1 MTILIIGMSFI
12 LIWFG
17 TTFFILRYI
26 KILKN
31 DLLKK
36 FSDTEK
42 QSKGDEKKEGRPF
55 DSIKCYN
62 PKDLLNLIQHEY
74 PQVIALVL
82 AHLEPVKSSVIL
94 QNLPHEL
101 QSDISQRIATLDQVR
116 PEITRE
122 IERVLEK
129 KLSMLPGE
137 SYFTAGGVD
146 SIVKILNHVDR
157 DSKCQ
162 IINEL
167 KEKDPELAKMIK
179 NSHHSITQ

>member
-26 KILKN
+26 NILKD

-36 FSDTEK
+36 FFDTEK

-55 DSIKCYN
+55 DYIKGYN
-62 PKDLLNLIQHEY
+62 PKDLLNFIQQEH

-82 AHLEPVKSSVIL
+82 AYLEPVKASVIL
-94 QNLPHEL
+94 QNLPHDL
-101 QSDISQRIATLDQVR
+101 QSDISRRIATLDRVS

-137 SYFTAGGVD
+137 SSFTAGGVD
-146 SIVKILNHVDR
+146 SIVEILNHVDC
-157 DSKCQ
+157 DSKDQ
-162 IINEL
+162 IIKEF

-179 NSHHSITQ
+179 NSHHSITT